1 MGVCL
6 LSLDLSHRH
15 WKAKHHITGLNKHL
29 QCTQAFSQGL
39 GVAGEATSMLVL
51 AHLVGGQ
58 QFVGPY
64 ARLLSSAPCIE
75 ASMHLLVRDY

>member
-1 MGVCL
+1 MCL
-6 LSLDLSHRH
+6 LSLDLPHRY
-15 WKAKHHITGLNKHL
+15 WKAKHHNTGLNKHL
-29 QCTQAFSQGL
+29 RRTQAFSQGL

-51 AHLVGGQ
+51 AHLVDGQ